1 MTPRPKYARPEI
13 ERRWLVDPDRVQ
25 AASRGEV
32 VHIRDRYLRGTRLR
46 LRRIR
51 RTGGEVEYKLC
62 KKYGDS
68 DANAESIVNVYL
80 SADEHAML
88 DALPGWVVDKERGR
102 CGGGSLDRYAA
113 GSETLLVYERE
124 FDDLERAAGWPGP
137 DFAIREITGDP
148 AFSGLALA
156 RRFGRLVD

>member
-1 MTPRPKYARPEI
+1 MSSSTPSAVWGSE
-13 ERRWLVDPDRVQ
+13 Q
-25 AASRGEV
+25 A
-32 VHIRDRYLRGTRLR
+32 LR
-46 LRRIR
+46 LRCIR

-68 DANAESIVNVYL
+68 DASAESIVNVYL

-88 DALPGWVVDKERGR
+88 DALPGWVVDKERHR

-113 GSETLLVYERE
+113 GSGTLLVYERE
-124 FDDLERAAGWPGP
+124 FDDLERAAVWASP
-137 DFAIREITGDP
+137 DFATREITGDP